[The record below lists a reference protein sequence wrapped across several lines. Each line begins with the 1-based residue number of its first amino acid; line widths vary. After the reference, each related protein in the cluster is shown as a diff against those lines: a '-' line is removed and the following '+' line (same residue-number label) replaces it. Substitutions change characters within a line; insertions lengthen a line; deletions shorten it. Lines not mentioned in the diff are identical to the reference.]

1 MQGRLFLLVPIFLPI
16 VAAFLQYYLPLG
28 KKTRGVVSV
37 LAMACTAAL
46 AARAAGLRGE
56 ECVLWHITDTIAI
69 AFRVDG
75 VSVLFLALIGL
86 VWTCVGLYATEYLEH
101 DASPRRFFLFYL
113 ITMGVLMGLSMARNL
128 ITLYMFYELMTLL
141 SMPLV
146 LHNLDKEAVAAAIK
160 YLIYSV
166 FGASAALLGIFFVGA
181 NADSFDFA
189 AGGMFAPDA
198 LAGKESLS
206 LVIFFV
212 MILGFGVKAGMFPMH
227 SWLPT
232 AHPVAPAPA
241 SAVLSGV
248 ITKAG
253 VLGIIRVIYFTA
265 GVERLRGTW
274 VQYAFMVL
282 ALITVVLG
290 SLMAFKEK
298 HFKRRLAYSTVS
310 QVSYV
315 LFGLSTMTKLG
326 FVGALLHVVFH
337 SLIKDTLFMSAG
349 AVIHKTGKTQVDEL
363 RGIGKRMPA
372 TMWCFTIV
380 SLGLVGIP
388 PTGGFISKWNI
399 AEGAM
404 TLGNAASWIGPA
416 CLLVSA
422 ILTAAYL
429 LAVSIRAFFPGE
441 EIAAADVAKCEASW
455 RMLVPMALLTAL
467 VVVLGMFPSG
477 LIALFESV
485 ASAVL

>member
-1 MQGRLFLLVPIFLPI
+1 MKGNLFLLLPIFVP
-16 VAAFLQYYLPLG
+16 VAMALVQYYVRLTAKG
-28 KKTRGVVSV
+28 RNV
-37 LAMACTAAL
+37 LTVLTLAATAAMAVYAAMHQ
-46 AARAAGLRGE
+46 GM
-56 ECVLWHITDTIAI
+56 ECVLWNMTDRISI

-75 VSVLFLALIGL
+75 LSVLYLSLISI
-86 VWTCVGLYATEYLEH
+86 VWACVGLYATEYLEH
-101 DASPRRFFLFYL
+101 DASPRRFYLFYL
-113 ITMGVLMGLSMARNL
+113 ITLGVLMGLSMAKNL

-146 LHNLDKEAVAAAIK
+146 LHNLDKESVAAALK
-160 YLIYSV
+160 YLLYSV
-166 FGASAALLGIFFVGA
+166 FGASAALLGVFYVGA
-181 NADSFDFA
+181 NAPSFDFIPGGQFGAEGA
-189 AGGMFAPDA
+189 AVTPVA
-198 LAGKESLS
+198 LA
-206 LVIFFV
+206 IFFV
-212 MILGFGVKAGMFPMH
+212 MIVGFGVKAGMFPMH

-253 VLGIIRVIYFTA
+253 VLGILRTIYYVA
-265 GVERLRGTW
+265 GVEALRGTW

-282 ALITVVLG
+282 TLITVILG

-326 FVGALLHVVFH
+326 FIGALLHIVFH

-349 AVIHKTGKTQVDEL
+349 AVIHKTGKTSVDEL

-404 TLGNAASWIGPA
+404 TLSNAASWIGPA

-429 LAVSIRAFFPGE
+429 LSVSIRAFFPGE
-441 EIAAADVAKCEASW
+441 DMPAAELSRCEASW
-455 RMLVPMALLTAL
+455 RMIVPMALLSVL
-467 VVVLGMFPSG
+467 VVALGMFPG
-477 LIALFESV
+477 ALLNLFGTV
-485 ASAVL
+485 ASAVAL

>member
-1 MQGRLFLLVPIFLPI
+1 MQGQLFLLLPIFFP
-16 VAAFLQYYLPLG
+16 VVMAFVQHFLRLSAGQRNVL
-28 KKTRGVVSV
+28 TVVS
-37 LAMACTAAL
+37 LAVTAAL
-46 AARAAGLRGE
+46 ALIAASMQGAS
-56 ECVLWHITDTIAI
+56 CVLWNMTDQIAV
-69 AFRVDG
+69 AFRVDEI
-75 VSVLFLALIGL
+75 SVLFLALVSI
-86 VWTCVGLYATEYLEH
+86 VWACAGLYATEYLEH
-101 DASPRRFFLFYL
+101 DASPRRYFLFYL
-113 ITMGVLMGLSMARNL
+113 LTLGALMGLCMAKNL
-128 ITLYMFYELMTLL
+128 VTLYMFYEMMTLL

-166 FGASAALLGIFFVGA
+166 FGASAALLGIFFVAA
-181 NADSFDFA
+181 NAPSFDFS
-189 AGGMFAPDA
+189 AGGLFAPGAPVDEKLA
-198 LAGKESLS
+198 LG
-206 LVIFFV
+206 IFFV
-212 MILGFGVKAGMFPMH
+212 MIVGFGVKAGMFPMH

-232 AHPVAPAPA
+232 AHPVAPASA

-253 VLGIIRVIYFTA
+253 VLGIIRVIFYTA

-274 VQYAFMVL
+274 VQYAFMAL
-282 ALITVVLG
+282 TLITVILG

-298 HFKRRLAYSTVS
+298 LFKRRLAYSTVS

-315 LFGLSTMTKLG
+315 LFGLSTMTTLG

-349 AVIHKTGKTQVDEL
+349 AVIHKTGKTSVEEMT
-363 RGIGKRMPA
+363 GIGKRMPA
-372 TMWCFTIV
+372 TMWCFTIA

-404 TLGNAASWIGPA
+404 GLGNAAAWFGPA

-441 EIAAADVAKCEASW
+441 QIAAADCTRCEVGW
-455 RMLVPMALLTAL
+455 RMLAPMIFLTAL
-467 VVVLGMFPSG
+467 IVVLGMFPTP
-477 LIALFESV
+477 LIDAFETIAATLF
-485 ASAVL
+485 